1 MTKLR
6 AYQWGELV
14 GVLFVLAST
23 ATQVFYVEP
32 LKREIEW
39 RIAAFNMQQNGQQQM
54 AAIYGNRLATLR
66 ALKASEA
73 DLKAAEAERD
83 RMIEKYKTAD
93 ANVSDYLM
101 DKEGIENLL
110 QSVVLALFAIGSLL
124 TAIGR
129 AGEMRAKS
137 AQEQAMVISPPTRP

>member
-1 MTKLR
+1 MTRLR
-6 AYQWGELV
+6 AYQWGELI

-39 RIAAFNMQQNGQQQM
+39 RLAAFNMQQNGQQQM
-54 AAIYGNRLATLR
+54 TAIYGNRLATLR

-83 RMIEKYKTAD
+83 RMVEKYKTAD
-93 ANVSDYLM
+93 ANVSDFIM
-101 DKEGIENLL
+101 EKEGIENLL
-110 QSVVLALFAIGSLL
+110 QSVVLGLFAIGSLL
-124 TAIGR
+124 TAFGR
-129 AGEMRAKS
+129 AAEMRAQAK
-137 AQEQAMVISPPTRP
+137 QEQGMVINPPPRR